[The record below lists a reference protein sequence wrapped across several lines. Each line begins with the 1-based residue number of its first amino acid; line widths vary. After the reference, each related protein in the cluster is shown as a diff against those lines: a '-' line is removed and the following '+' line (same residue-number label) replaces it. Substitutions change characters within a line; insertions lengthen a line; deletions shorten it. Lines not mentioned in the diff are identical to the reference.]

1 MSIII
6 RNTVGYYGDPNNV
19 LDGPKGSQFYKTGS
33 LYKINYSGSV
43 ASGWENLYFQ
53 QLGIPTYAITSEDL
67 SLDQTATGSFL
78 YVKTTKIGNKNGW
91 TLLANKSPLI
101 RTSNSPTPTPTNTP
115 TPTATPTP
123 TPTATP
129 TPTNT
134 LAPTPTPT
142 ATPTPTPHSTCPE
155 RPLRPTPT
163 PTATPTPTP
172 TSTPTAT
179 PTPTSTPTPTP
190 TPTPTDYYDY
200 VFAAPPGGF
209 ESFP

>member
-43 ASGWENLYFQ
+43 ASGWEDVYFQ
-53 QLGIPTYAITSEDL
+53 QLGIPTYSITSEDL
-67 SLDQTATGSFL
+67 SLNQISTGSFL

-91 TLLANKSPLI
+91 TLLSNKSLLI
-101 RTSNSPTPTPTNTP
+101 RTSNTPTPTPTNTP

-142 ATPTPTPHSTCPE
+142 ATPTPTPHPTCPE

-163 PTATPTPTP
+163 PTPTATPTPTP
-172 TSTPTAT
+172 TPTAT

-190 TPTPTDYYDY
+190 TPTDYYYY

>member
-53 QLGIPTYAITSEDL
+53 QLGIPTYSITSEDL
-67 SLDQTATGSFL
+67 SLNQISTGSFL

-91 TLLANKSPLI
+91 TLLSNKSPLI
-101 RTSNSPTPTPTNTP
+101 RTSNIPTPTPTNTP

-123 TPTATP
+123 TPT
-129 TPTNT
+129 
-134 LAPTPTPT
+134 
-142 ATPTPTPHSTCPE
+142 
-155 RPLRPTPT
+155 
-163 PTATPTPTP
+163 
-172 TSTPTAT
+172 
-179 PTPTSTPTPTP
+179 
-190 TPTPTDYYDY
+190 PTDYYY
-200 VFAAPPGGF
+200 YYGYGYGGF
-209 ESFP
+209 GGSESFP